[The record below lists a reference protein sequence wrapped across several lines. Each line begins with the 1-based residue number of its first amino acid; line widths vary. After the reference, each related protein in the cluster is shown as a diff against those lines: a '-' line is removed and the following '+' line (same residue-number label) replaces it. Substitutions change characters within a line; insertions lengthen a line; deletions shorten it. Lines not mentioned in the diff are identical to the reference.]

1 MSEDAFDDQAF
12 VRRSAFD
19 TDGERKTVIIV
30 PAKDWSACSDG
41 ARENLFLLPSAFT

>member
-19 TDGERKTVIIV
+19 TDGERKTVIILKR
-30 PAKDWSACSDG
+30 PHSRSTRLKK
-41 ARENLFLLPSAFT
+41 